1 MEGASQPCTDQLKQ
15 MLEVFT
21 HPGQFTE
28 FITDSVLNS
37 FSRLLRNLCEYIELL
52 QEEHLLINI
61 ARSHNSILESGGELI
76 LRDADAETV

>member
-1 MEGASQPCTDQLKQ
+1 

-37 FSRLLRNLCEYIELL
+37 FSRLLRNLCEDIELL
-52 QEEHLLINI
+52 QEEHVFINI